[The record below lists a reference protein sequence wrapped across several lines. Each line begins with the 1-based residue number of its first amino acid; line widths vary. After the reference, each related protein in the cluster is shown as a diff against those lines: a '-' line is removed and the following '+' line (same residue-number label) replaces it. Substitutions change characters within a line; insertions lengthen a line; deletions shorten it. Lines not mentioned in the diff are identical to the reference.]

1 MKTLG
6 TEMIEKLSLR
16 VDCPANFELLEFEK
30 VLSID
35 RPLKIKGEFNKSMK
49 GFLLEY

>member
-6 TEMIEKLSLR
+6 NEIIDKLKIR

-30 VLSID
+30 ILSID
-35 RPLKIKGEFNKSMK
+35 RPLTIKGKFDK
-49 GFLLEY
+49 